1 MKYIIFFLL
10 LIFAFSCRVDHHQ
23 NESTA
28 PTQQK
33 NFVKIESVET
43 KTEPIPIQAIGRL
56 GSDTEVK
63 LSFKIGGFISTL
75 KPREG
80 DYVRKGSLLGTM
92 RTNEIDA
99 QVLKAERAVQK
110 ASRDLERVKKMFADS
125 VATSENIDDLTTLL
139 QVSEADLEV
148 AKFNQKFSKI
158 ISPVNGR
165 VIRRLAEPNELVSP
179 GQPVLMIAS
188 SQGSTYVMKVS
199 LSDKDV
205 NRVKMKSQAAVD
217 FDAFPN
223 EIFYG
228 KISNI
233 AESADPRTG
242 TFEVEISI
250 DAKNKRLRNGYIGQA
265 KITPIASEPYLE
277 LPIQSIVEG
286 DEKEVTIF
294 VPTQADT
301 IAMEI
306 KVEPIHITNQ
316 SIFIKKPLE
325 EKIEKVVTAGAA
337 YLIDGDRI
345 YVKRLTE
352 SSHK

>member
-1 MKYIIFFLL
+1 MRNFILFTMI
-10 LIFAFSCRVDHHQ
+10 IFAFSCRVDHHQ
-23 NESTA
+23 NESTEPA
-28 PTQQK
+28 QQK
-33 NFVKIESVET
+33 NFVKVATVET
-43 KTEPIPIQAIGRL
+43 KTTPIPIQGIGRL
-56 GSDTEVK
+56 GSDTELK
-63 LSFKIGGFISTL
+63 LSFKIGGFISSL
-75 KPREG
+75 KADEG

-110 ASRDLERVKKMFADS
+110 ASRDLDRVKKMFADS

-148 AKFNQKFSKI
+148 AKFNQEFSKI

-188 SQGSTYVMKVS
+188 SQGSTYVMKVA

-205 NRVKMKSQAAVD
+205 NRIKMRSQAEVD

-223 EIFYG
+223 EVFSG
-228 KISNI
+228 KVSNI

-250 DAKNKRLRNGYIGQA
+250 DAKNKRLRNGYIGRA
-265 KITPIASEPYLE
+265 KINPLESAPYLE

-286 DEKEVTIF
+286 DQKEVTIF
-294 VPTQADT
+294 VPTQSDT
-301 IAMEI
+301 IAKEI
-306 KVEPIHITNQ
+306 KVAPIHITNQ

-325 EKIEKVVTAGAA
+325 GVIEKVVTTGAA

-345 YVKRLTE
+345 YIK
-352 SSHK
+352 

>member
-1 MKYIIFFLL
+1 MKHFIFFILL
-10 LIFAFSCRVDHHQ
+10 FFAFSCRVDHHQ
-23 NESTA
+23 NESTGPA
-28 PTQQK
+28 QQK
-33 NFVKIESVET
+33 NFVKIETVKT

-56 GSDTEVK
+56 GSDTELK
-63 LSFKIGGFISTL
+63 LSFKVGGFISTL
-75 KPREG
+75 KANEG

-110 ASRDLERVKKMFADS
+110 AGRDLERGKKMFADS

-139 QVSEADLEV
+139 QVSEADLDV
-148 AKFNQKFSKI
+148 AKFNQKYAEI

-179 GQPVLMIAS
+179 GQAVLMIAS

-205 NRVKMKSQAAVD
+205 NRVKMRSQAEVD

-223 EIFYG
+223 EIFSG

-233 AESADPRTG
+233 AESADPMTG

-250 DAKNKRLRNGYIGQA
+250 DSKNKRLRNGYIGKA
-265 KITPIASEPYLE
+265 KISPMESEPYLE
-277 LPIQSIVEG
+277 LPIQAIVEG
-286 DEKEVTIF
+286 DQKEVTIF
-294 VPTQADT
+294 VPTQSDT
-301 IAMEI
+301 IAKEI
-306 KVEPIHITNQ
+306 KVEPIHITNH
-316 SIFIKKPLE
+316 SIFIKKPAE
-325 EKIEKVVTAGAA
+325 GMIEKVVTTGAA

-345 YVKRLTE
+345 YIK
-352 SSHK
+352 

>member
-1 MKYIIFFLL
+1 MKYFILFLII
-10 LIFAFSCRVDHHQ
+10 IFAFSCRVDHHQ
-23 NESTA
+23 NESKEPA
-28 PTQQK
+28 QQK

-43 KTEPIPIQAIGRL
+43 KTEPIPIHAVGRL

-63 LSFKIGGFISTL
+63 LSFKIGGFISSL
-75 KPREG
+75 KAREG
-80 DYVRKGSLLGTM
+80 DYVRKGSLLGMM

-110 ASRDLERVKKMFADS
+110 AIRDLERGKKMMADS

-139 QVSEADLEV
+139 QVSKADLDV
-148 AKFNQKFSKI
+148 VKFNQKYAKI

-165 VIRRLAEPNELVSP
+165 VIRRLAEPNELVAS
-179 GQPVLMIAS
+179 GQPILMIAS

-205 NRVKMKSQAAVD
+205 NRVKIKGQAEVG

-233 AESADPRTG
+233 AESADPMTG

-250 DAKNKRLRNGYIGQA
+250 DAKKKRLRNGYIGKA
-265 KITPIASEPYLE
+265 KISPMESEPYLE
-277 LPIQSIVEG
+277 LPLQSIVEG
-286 DEKEVTIF
+286 DQKEVTIF
-294 VPTQADT
+294 VPTQSDT
-301 IAMEI
+301 IAKEI
-306 KVEPIHITNQ
+306 KVVPIHITNH
-316 SIFIKKPLE
+316 SIFIKKPAE
-325 EKIEKVVTAGAA
+325 GMIEKVVTIGSA

-345 YVKRLTE
+345 YIK
-352 SSHK
+352 

>member
-1 MKYIIFFLL
+1 MRNFILFTMI
-10 LIFAFSCRVDHHQ
+10 IFAFSCRVDHHQ
-23 NESTA
+23 NESTEPA
-28 PTQQK
+28 QQK
-33 NFVKIESVET
+33 NFVKVATVET
-43 KTEPIPIQAIGRL
+43 KTTPIPIQAIGRL
-56 GSDTEVK
+56 GSDTELK
-63 LSFKIGGFISTL
+63 LSFKIGGFISSL
-75 KPREG
+75 KADEG

-110 ASRDLERVKKMFADS
+110 ASRDLDRVKKMFADS

-148 AKFNQKFSKI
+148 AKFNQEFSKI

-188 SQGSTYVMKVS
+188 SQGSTYVMKVA

-205 NRVKMKSQAAVD
+205 NRIKMRSQAEVD

-223 EIFYG
+223 EVFSG
-228 KISNI
+228 KVSNI

-250 DAKNKRLRNGYIGQA
+250 DAKNKRLRNGYIGRA
-265 KITPIASEPYLE
+265 KINPLESAPYLE

-286 DEKEVTIF
+286 DQKEVTIF
-294 VPTQADT
+294 VPTQSDT
-301 IAMEI
+301 IAKEI
-306 KVEPIHITNQ
+306 KVAPIHITNQ

-325 EKIEKVVTAGAA
+325 GVIEKVVTTGAA

-345 YVKRLTE
+345 YIK
-352 SSHK
+352 

>member
-1 MKYIIFFLL
+1 MKYFIFFLFFF
-10 LIFAFSCRVDHHQ
+10 FAFSCRVDHHQ
-23 NESTA
+23 NESKE

-33 NFVKIESVET
+33 NFVKVASVET

-56 GSDTEVK
+56 GSDTELK

-75 KPREG
+75 KAKEG
-80 DYVRKGSLLGTM
+80 DFVRKGSLLGTM

-125 VATSENIDDLTTLL
+125 VATSENIDDITTLL

-148 AKFNQKFSKI
+148 AKFNQKYAKI
-158 ISPVNGR
+158 ISPVSGR

-179 GQPVLMIAS
+179 GQPILMIAS
-188 SQGSTYVMKVS
+188 SQGGTYVMKVS

-205 NRVKMKSQAAVD
+205 NRVKMKSQAEVD

-223 EIFYG
+223 DIFHG

-233 AESADPRTG
+233 AESADPMTG

-250 DAKNKRLRNGYIGQA
+250 DSENKRLRNGYIGRA
-265 KITPIASEPYLE
+265 KISPIESEPYLE
-277 LPIQSIVEG
+277 LPIESIVEG
-286 DEKEVTIF
+286 DKKEVTIF
-294 VPTQADT
+294 VPTQSDT
-301 IAMEI
+301 IAREI
-306 KVEPIHITNQ
+306 KVEPIHITNH
-316 SIFIKKPLE
+316 SIFIKRPE
-325 EKIEKVVTAGAA
+325 GEIIEKVVTTGAA

-345 YVKRLTE
+345 YVKRLSE
-352 SSHK
+352 S